1 MGIYSQFKGM
11 HHYIEDSSIL
21 TLSYPGSRVDQLW
34 SKLEDIAIITI
45 ILNPGCQQPFLI
57 RMASDNRLS
66 AAVFGP
72 KWLVTT
78 GCQQPLPKI
87 NKTVWSQRN
96 NWRLSAYA
104 RASFMLPKCLCAAL
118 SWHAHICAYTPMSA
132 KSEKIVWKKL
142 YIQIEIEVNDM
153 RRSRAFD
160 NHLVPIRTS

>member
-78 GCQQPLPKI
+78 GCQQPLP
-87 NKTVWSQRN
+87 S
-96 NWRLSAYA
+96 SYA
-104 RASFMLPKCLCAAL
+104 ADTTLHLKSLREKNSESMKARFVILVCDTSSWPVLHNCEVSWLYSKGYSSYRADTNMHLKPLRKNGSKSSSFL
-118 SWHAHICAYTPMSA
+118 
-132 KSEKIVWKKL
+132 
-142 YIQIEIEVNDM
+142 
-153 RRSRAFD
+153 
-160 NHLVPIRTS
+160 